1 MGDLVCAGVD
11 QNYRPIS
18 SCLSPQVDQPRKITG
33 ERHGQH
39 RRLMLLWLSAPWPE
53 TGARL
58 SSDEVVIPATIP
70 KTEGTVRERR
80 ERGFDLGAS
89 GWVLLLENEGATG
102 GHGWRPA
109 SSWGAL
115 LGPR

>member
-1 MGDLVCAGVD
+1 
-11 QNYRPIS
+11 
-18 SCLSPQVDQPRKITG
+18 VDQPRKITG

-70 KTEGTVRERR
+70 KTVGTVRERR

-89 GWVLLLENEGATG
+89 QRGLVRKKEGATG

-109 SSWGAL
+109 SSWRAL
-115 LGPR
+115 YMKE